1 MKLTLNMVMVSFV
14 VLALASPTLARDPI
28 IYPSKGQTQQ
38 QLERDK
44 FECYSWAVRQTGF
57 DPMKQPT
64 ATTPPPSQQAA
75 RGGAF
80 RGAARGAAVG
90 AAGGAIG
97 GDAGKGAAI
106 GAGVGGLI
114 GGMRRRQSQ
123 REQQARNEQWAQQQT
138 QQYQA
143 RRSEY
148 DRAFGACMQ
157 GRGYV
162 IN

>member
-1 MKLTLNMVMVSFV
+1 MKLTHNIVMVSLV
-14 VLALASPTLARDPI
+14 VLASASPVRARDPI
-28 IYPSKGQTQQ
+28 IYPGKGQTQQ
-38 QLERDK
+38 QLEKDK

-75 RGGAF
+75 KGGAF

-114 GGMRRRQSQ
+114 GGMRRRQGQ
-123 REQQARNEQWAQQQT
+123 REQEAANQQWAQQQA
-138 QQYQA
+138 QQYQV
-143 RRSEY
+143 RRAEY

-157 GRGYV
+157 GRGYTV
-162 IN
+162 N